1 MAIKRIL
8 LIGGATGGHAYPL
21 IAVAQALRERAQQQG
36 IALELLII
44 ASGNLIEKAAAEQS
58 IRFKRIT
65 AGKLRRYFSFLTIL
79 DIFNVPVSFIQ
90 SLWHV
95 FWFMPNVVFS
105 KGGYDSVAPGLAAW
119 LYFIPLYVHDSDA
132 VPGLANRF
140 LARFAKTVFVS
151 FASSAKYFKTPAV
164 LAGNPV
170 RKELFAGTRNLALEF
185 FRFSADKKT
194 LLILGGSQGAQEI
207 NNVILASL
215 VELTNVYQVIHQCGA
230 GQYDAFGKEVER
242 LTAEGEGSYA
252 GAIRANYR
260 LTPFLD
266 AKELALAYA
275 ACDLIVARAGA
286 SVFEFAMVGKPVI
299 VIPLA
304 NAGSGHQLA
313 NAMEFS
319 KYGAVIVE
327 GANMTPHIIL
337 SQIQLLLEPERSAQ
351 VSQQIRSFAT
361 PDAAEKIAAA
371 LLS

>member
-1 MAIKRIL
+1 MATKRIL

-36 IALELLII
+36 IDLKLLII
-44 ASGNLIEKAAAEQS
+44 ASGDLIEKAAAEQS
-58 IRFKRIT
+58 IPFKRIT
-65 AGKLRRYFSFLTIL
+65 AGKLRRYFSFLTVL
-79 DIFNVPVSFIQ
+79 DVFKVPISFIQ

-95 FWFMPNVVFS
+95 FWFMPNAVFS
-105 KGGYDSVAPGLAAW
+105 KGGYDSVAPGLVAW
-119 LYFIPLYVHDSDA
+119 LFFIPLYIHDSDA

-140 LARFAKTVFVS
+140 MARFAKAIFIS
-151 FASSAKYFKTPAV
+151 FASSAAYFKGAAV
-164 LAGNPV
+164 LVGNPV
-170 RKELFAGTRNLALEF
+170 RKELFSGTRSLALEF

-215 VELTNVYQVIHQCGA
+215 VDLTKEYQVIHQCGP

-242 LTAEGEGSYA
+242 LTTEGEGSYA

-275 ACDLIVARAGA
+275 ACDLIVARAGS
-286 SVFEFAMVGKPVI
+286 SVFEFAMAGKPVI

-304 NAGSGHQLA
+304 NSGSGHQLA

-327 GANMTPHIIL
+327 GANMTPHIL
-337 SQIQLLLEPERSAQ
+337 LNQIQLLLEPERFAQ
-351 VSQQIRSFAT
+351 VSQQIRSFAA
-361 PDAAEKIAAA
+361 PDAADKIASAIIG
-371 LLS
+371 